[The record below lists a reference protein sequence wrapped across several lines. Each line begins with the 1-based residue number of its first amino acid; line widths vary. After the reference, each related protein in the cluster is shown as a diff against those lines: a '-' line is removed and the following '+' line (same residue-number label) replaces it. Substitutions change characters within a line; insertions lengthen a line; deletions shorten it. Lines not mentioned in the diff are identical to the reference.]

1 MITSVKPG
9 YWRLVLEA
17 RIQRLKMELDLLPT
31 EAADVGIV
39 EPQIEVTT
47 PTAKSS
53 PSTTALRAADPE
65 QGSSWTRL
73 KQSLATKARALT
85 TKVGGETMAPAAPSI
100 SRATI
105 TRYLA
110 EATELAT
117 KPQTPFEWWFGS
129 NAEAAWTKVR
139 LAEEALMLVTADAPA
154 IKAHGFGA
162 LSHAKGRL
170 DDGDTRVTELKG
182 LLAATGSDVQ
192 PLEIRRLAH
201 AVAVASHEVSDREHR
216 DQREF
221 RNRLRLV
228 VIVLGILALVLGV
241 IALVRPMPG
250 GWVPVPG
257 GVTSQGHAIAGALA
271 LGAMGALFSAV
282 PSLSQMPAN
291 STTFNPVVEQALLK
305 IVVGAWS
312 ALVGLVVVMA
322 GLKVEAVEELSP
334 TSPAGFALMCALFGA
349 MQEALTRFA
358 DAKAAA
364 TKPQTSS

>member
-1 MITSVKPG
+1 
-9 YWRLVLEA
+9 
-17 RIQRLKMELDLLPT
+17 
-31 EAADVGIV
+31 
-39 EPQIEVTT
+39 
-47 PTAKSS
+47 
-53 PSTTALRAADPE
+53 
-65 QGSSWTRL
+65 
-73 KQSLATKARALT
+73 
-85 TKVGGETMAPAAPSI
+85 
-100 SRATI
+100 
-105 TRYLA
+105 
-110 EATELAT
+110 
-117 KPQTPFEWWFGS
+117 
-129 NAEAAWTKVR
+129 
-139 LAEEALMLVTADAPA
+139 MLVTADAPA

-192 PLEIRRLAH
+192 PLEIRRVAH

-228 VIVLGILALVLGV
+228 VIVLGLLALVLGV
-241 IALVRPMPG
+241 IALMRPMPG

-322 GLKVEAVEELSP
+322 GLKVEAVEDLSP

-349 MQEALTRFA
+349 MQEAITRFA
-358 DAKAAA
+358 DTKAAA